1 MSGGEG
7 GLSDIRSQWAEVRE
21 KPIRVGYASGRYD
34 VVERGGIVTSVAG
47 VSARQVVQLEK
58 DERTEDD
65 VSIWTPTSFRRSR
78 RG

>member
-21 KPIRVGYASGRYD
+21 KPIRVGYVSGRYD

-58 DERTEDD
+58 DERMESEA
-65 VSIWTPTSFRRSR
+65 SIWTPANSRRSR